1 MRRGKFSRTFP
12 GHVKQPAK
20 QPAKQQAQPT
30 GPIKLFLKLLFKLI
44 RWGLLLATT
53 MGIGLG
59 IYALTLLPGLPTIEE
74 IRRVPLNIPLRIY
87 NRDNRLIAEYGN
99 ERRIPVSLDNTPPL
113 LIDAVLVTED
123 DRFYH
128 HTGIDFSG
136 ILRAVVSNLRSKSRS
151 QGASTITM
159 QVARNFFLTPERTY
173 TRKLKEMLLAFNIE
187 RALTKDE
194 ILELYFN
201 KIFLGHRAYGF
212 AAASQVYYGVELES
226 LSVPE
231 IAMLAGLP
239 RAPSRDNPISNP
251 ARAAERRDH
260 VLKRLLALGKID
272 EFIYKAA
279 RQAPITA
286 TRHVA
291 EVEAQAPYP
300 AEMARQFML
309 NRFGERVYELG
320 YKVTVTINSE
330 HQVQAD
336 EALRNGLLNY
346 DQRHGFRGPLAR
358 MDPDAH
364 TPESLDSILLEYP
377 KSRELIPAVVL
388 KSEEQRITALTQD
401 QETVDI
407 AWEHI
412 KWAKAY
418 EDPNNVGPEPTA
430 ATEVV
435 ARGDIIYVSRAG
447 DSGWR
452 LNQMPEVSGALVSLD
467 ANSGAILSLS
477 GGFDYYLSKFNRA
490 TQALRQPG
498 SNIKPFIYSAALDNG
513 FTAGSLVSA
522 GPIVVNDDLEGVWRP
537 QNYSKK
543 FFGPTRLRDALS
555 RSLNL
560 VSVRLVRALGIEKTI
575 EHLVKFGFDPDRLP
589 RSLSLALGS
598 VTVAP
603 VDLAA
608 AFAVFANGGKR
619 IKPYLIEGIVD
630 GDGNEVVLS
639 PEECEYCRVRD
650 ASEDV
655 SEDEPVAEGDAEDD
669 AFGDEAG
676 DEAVAETTVEEDEKD
691 RVISEQNAFLVSDLL
706 HQVILTGTGRRAL
719 ALNRD
724 DLSGKT
730 GTTNNFRDA
739 WFSGFNRDVVTTVFV
754 GFDEPS
760 HLGRRESGATAALP
774 IWVDYMGAVLKDFP
788 ERPLFPPDNIT
799 TRFINK
805 HSGKLTLAGDP
816 DGYFEYYIA
825 GTEPDN
831 RIRSGGG
838 GQPSVDTEEAKS
850 ETETETETL
859 F

>member
-12 GHVKQPAK
+12 GHAKQPAK

-87 NRDNRLIAEYGN
+87 NRDHQLIAEYGN

-123 DRFYH
+123 NRFYH

-173 TRKLKEMLLAFNIE
+173 TRKLKEVLLAFNIE

-239 RAPSRDNPISNP
+239 KAPSRDNPISNP
-251 ARAAERRDH
+251 ARAAERRAH
-260 VLKRLLALGKID
+260 VLKRLHELGKID
-272 EFIYKAA
+272 DFIYKAA
-279 RQAPITA
+279 RRAPITA

-320 YKVTVTINSE
+320 YKVTVTINSA

-346 DQRHGFRGPLAR
+346 DRRHGFRGPRGQL
-358 MDPDAH
+358 DPDAH
-364 TPESLDSILLEYP
+364 TPESLDGVLLEYP

-407 AWEHI
+407 SWEHI

-418 EDPNNVGPEPTA
+418 QDPNNVGPEPTTA
-430 ATEVV
+430 AEVV
-435 ARGDIIYVSRAG
+435 TRGDIIHVSRAG
-447 DSGWR
+447 DNGWR

-467 ANSGAILSLS
+467 ANSGAILAMS
-477 GGFDYYLSKFNRA
+477 GGFDYYLSEFNRA

-513 FTAGSLVSA
+513 FTPGSLVSA
-522 GPIVVNDDLEGVWRP
+522 GPIVVDDDLEGVWRP
-537 QNYSKK
+537 QNYSKR

-560 VSVRLVRALGIEKTI
+560 VSVRLVRAMGIEKTV
-575 EHLVKFGFDPDRLP
+575 EHLEKFGFEQVP

-603 VDLAA
+603 VNLAA

-619 IKPYLIEGIVD
+619 IKPYLIERIVD
-630 GDGNEVVLS
+630 GDGNEVVLGAD
-639 PEECEYCRVRD
+639 ECEYCRVRD
-650 ASEDV
+650 AD
-655 SEDEPVAEGDAEDD
+655 EDEPVAEGDE
-669 AFGDEAG
+669 E
-676 DEAVAETTVEEDEKD
+676 VAETAAQEDDEKEDEKD
-691 RVISEQNAFLVSDLL
+691 RVISAQNAFLVSDLL

-719 ALNRD
+719 ALKRD

-760 HLGRRESGATAALP
+760 HLGTRESGATAALP
-774 IWVDYMGAVLKDFP
+774 IWVDYMGAVLEDFP
-788 ERPLFPPDNIT
+788 ERPLTPPDNIT

-805 HSGKLTLAGDP
+805 LTGKLTPADDP
-816 DGYFEYYIA
+816 DGYFEYYIP

-831 RIRSGGG
+831 RIESGVG
-838 GQPSVDTEEAKS
+838 GQPSEDAEESKS
-850 ETETETETL
+850 ETL